1 MANQT
6 SSLNHEAR
14 AEAFSA
20 LSALAQA
27 MSAPARL
34 RILQF
39 LSNRPATVEEIGA
52 RIEESIANTSQHLQK
67 LKHAGFVSDVKSGVK
82 RTYSLTDSGIIDTLI
97 QFQEIAARMKPNVRA
112 AEETLCPPELCP
124 DLPLSHVLEEIRR
137 EKAILI
143 DVRDEEEFKASP
155 APSALSLP
163 LAEIKKSLGLLPKK
177 KTIYAFC
184 RGRYC
189 SLANDVVR
197 ELRAKGYKAYR
208 LREMSH
214 EIEKAM
220 AEKGN

>member
-1 MANQT
+1 M
-6 SSLNHEAR
+6 
-14 AEAFSA
+14 
-20 LSALAQA
+20 
-27 MSAPARL
+27 
-34 RILQF
+34 
-39 LSNRPATVEEIGA
+39 
-52 RIEESIANTSQHLQK
+52 
-67 LKHAGFVSDVKSGVK
+67 K

-112 AEETLCPPELCP
+112 AEENPRPHELCP

-137 EKAILI
+137 EKAISI
-143 DVRDEEEFKASP
+143 DGVRDEEEFKASRP
-155 APSALSLP
+155 LRSVTS
-163 LAEIKKSLGLLPKK
+163 LAEIKKALGFFQR

-208 LREMSH
+208 LTEMSH
-214 EIEKAM
+214 EIEKKAM